1 MTDNKV
7 ILAVNNGDGK
17 TRLLTADAGRT
28 VKVKLIPG
36 NKYLL
41 KNINDDFAPENITLQ
56 RVDKALHIIQEGD
69 TQPSIIIEDYFNG
82 DPNNPVLMGMAED
95 GLLYAYVPLSGE
107 SYDTGYLI
115 ADGSMSP
122 VALGGEPLGAG
133 GPLLTA
139 PDDDNDMLFGMLGW
153 FALAAAGVG
162 AAFALS
168 EMDKDDGDNHSTPD
182 KPSIGTTMD
191 DEGSIKGPLKSGDTT
206 DDSTPTLTGKGKPGD
221 TIHIYDN
228 DKEIGS
234 VIVDDEGEWSYTPD
248 KPLGEGEHELTVVE
262 KDPDGNASPPSDP
275 IVIVVDTVAPKAP
288 TIEHIMDK
296 VGKTT
301 GEIHDDAYTDDPQPE
316 MSGTGEAGAT
326 IAIYDNGKKIG
337 ETTVNDDGRWY
348 FKPSENLTDG
358 SHSITVSQTDK
369 AGNVSE
375 PSDERDFIVLTEP
388 PGKAETPEVID
399 NTGPVTG
406 PLKPG
411 DVTDDSQPSFSG
423 EGTPGNTIIIK
434 DNDKEIGSVIVD
446 DEGKWS
452 FTPKDELAEGEH
464 NVVVVEE
471 DPLGNEGDPSDPIQ
485 IIVDTTP
492 PAKPDMA
499 DALDNTGPITGQLKG
514 GDVTDETRPVF
525 SGKGEPG
532 DTVTIYDGD
541 EVLGTTVIDDKGNW
555 TLKPEKPLGEGH
567 HSITVTQTDKAG
579 NTSDPSE
586 ALEFEVDTTAPDASA
601 NVLNITAVA
610 DDVGDRQGNVASGD
624 ITDDSKPLI
633 SGIGEAGNTVFV
645 YTTDSSGKHLIGTAV
660 VGSDGTWSLT
670 PETPLTEGLNKLTLE
685 TQDPAGNRVAGEAP
699 SYDINLLIPV
709 STAPSIN
716 SVVDNAEPHVGP
728 LQKGESTNDTTP
740 TLSGSAAPGDI
751 VSILDNG
758 KVIGTVKAD
767 SNGKWA
773 FSPDTALADGKH
785 TFTVTATDAAGNART
800 SGSFPI
806 VIDTAAPSPAENI
819 VINDNV
825 GDKQGPVGPGD
836 TTDDQSPTL
845 SGEAEPG
852 SVVDIYDNDEK
863 IGSVIVDDEGKWSY
877 TPDTPL
883 AKGDHEITTTVTD
896 PSGNTS
902 EPSPGISFTVDP
914 DPNQVTVGEIVD
926 DQGPIVGNLKPG
938 TVTDDV
944 RPELSG
950 KGKPGSTVT
959 IMDGDDV
966 LGSTVV
972 DPDGN
977 WTFTPEQDLAD
988 GDHSL
993 TVISK
998 DPAGNEVT
1006 SPSFDITVDATA
1018 PEKPVLGSATDDV
1031 GTIRGDL
1038 SNGGTTDDANPT
1050 FNGSAEPG
1058 SRVDIYDNGEHI
1070 GSTIADDN
1078 GAWQFT
1084 PTTPL
1089 PEGEHHITTTA
1100 TDEAGNT
1107 GPESD
1112 DFVLVTDY
1120 TPPVASSDVL
1130 NITSVMDDVGGRQGN
1145 VASGEITDDSKPVI
1159 NGIGEAGSTVFV
1171 YSTDANGKHLLG
1183 SAVVN
1188 SEGTWRLAL
1197 DTPLVEGLNQLTL
1210 ETQDAVGNRVVGE
1223 APSYDITVL
1232 IPVSTEPS
1240 INSVV
1245 DNAEPHVGP
1254 MQKGET
1260 TNDTTPTLSGS
1271 AAPGDVVSI
1280 LDNGKVIGTVKADSS
1295 GKWSFTPDTALAD
1308 GQHTFT
1314 VTATDA
1320 AGNARTSGTFP
1331 IVIDTAA
1338 PSPAENIVIND
1349 NVGDKQGPV
1358 GPGDTTD
1365 DQSPTLSGE
1374 AEPGSV
1380 VDIYDNDEKI
1390 GSVIVDDEG
1399 KWSYTPDKPLAKG
1412 DHEITTTVTDPSGNT
1427 SEPSP
1432 GISFTVDPDP
1442 NQVTVGEV
1450 VDDQGPIVG
1459 NLKPGTVT
1467 DDARPELSGKG
1478 KPGSTVTIMDGDD
1491 VLGST
1496 VVDPDGNWTFTP
1508 EQDLADGDHSLTVIS
1523 KDPAGNDVTSPSFD
1537 ISVDTVAPEKP
1548 VIGVATD
1555 DVGSSRGDL
1564 SSGSTTDDANPT
1576 FKGSA
1581 EPGSRVDIYDN
1592 GELIGSTMVDENGGW
1607 QFTPTTALPEGEH
1620 HITTT
1625 ATDEAGN
1632 TGPESD
1638 DFVLITDYTAPDA
1651 SKVAITEVYDDVNTA
1666 GVIASGEETDDNR
1679 PLIKGTGAEP
1689 GNTITVYNGDKV
1701 IGTAKVQADGT
1712 WSLEPTTPLPDGKY
1726 TLTAKETDG
1735 VGNVS
1740 GPSGEYIINVATV
1753 PPQAPTLDTVYDDVA
1768 PHADYLQKG
1777 DVTNDTTPT
1786 LSGSSGV
1793 AGGTISIYDNGRL
1806 IGTTSVGSNGSWS
1819 FTPDTALAD
1828 GSHNFTATVTDGV
1841 GRTSEPTGGFGIVID
1856 TKAPEAASDL
1866 LVTDNVGAYQ
1876 GPVVSGDTTDD
1887 NTPTLSGKAEPG
1899 STVNIIDNGQVIG
1912 TAKVNPDGTW
1922 SYTPDQPLAN
1932 GAHDLT
1938 TTVTDPS
1945 GNTGPEGSHVVIT
1958 VDVVPGKVEITAV
1971 TDDTGSVTGSLSQG
1985 ALTDDTRPQI
1995 SGTAKAGSTVTI
2007 MDGSNVLGTT
2017 TAGADGTWSFTPSV
2031 DLGRGDHTFTATA
2044 KDPMG
2049 NESSSSSWTVTI
2061 DTDAPVKPT
2070 IDAALDDV
2078 GSVQGNLA
2086 NGGTTDDPTP
2096 TLSGKAEAGSTVK
2109 IYDQNGLLGEVTAK
2123 ADGTWSFSPVAKLP
2137 EGEHRFHVTAT
2148 DKAGNTSVASD
2159 DFVLTLDYTAPDASK
2174 LAITEVYDDVNT
2186 AGVIAS
2192 GEETDDNRPLIKGT
2206 GAEPGNTITVYNGD
2220 KVIGT
2225 AKVQADGTWSLEP
2238 TTPLPDGKYT
2248 LTAKETDGVGN
2259 VSGPSGEYII
2269 NVATIPP
2276 QAPTLDTVYD
2286 DVAPHA
2292 DYLQKGDVTNDTTP
2306 TLSGSSGVAGGTIS
2320 IYDNGRLIGTTSV
2333 GSNGSW
2339 SFTPDTALADGSH
2352 NFTATVTDGVGRTSE
2367 PTGGFGIVIDT
2378 KAPEAASDLLVTD
2391 NVGAYQGPVVSGDTT
2406 DDNTPTLSGK
2416 AEPGST
2422 VNIIDNGQVIG
2433 TAKVNPDGT
2442 WSYTPDQ
2449 PLANGAHDLTTT
2461 VTDPSGNTGPEGSHV
2476 VITVDVVPGKVEITA
2491 VTDDTG
2497 SVTGSL
2503 SQGALTDDTRPQI
2516 SGTAKAGSTVTIM
2529 DGSNVL
2535 GTTTAGADGTWSF
2548 TPSVDLGRGD
2558 HTFTATAKDP
2568 MGNESSSSSW
2578 TVTIDTDAPVK
2589 PTIDAALDDV
2599 GSVQGNLANGG
2610 TTDDPTPT
2618 LSGKAEAGS
2627 TVKIY
2632 DQNGLLG
2639 EVTAKADGTWS
2650 FSPVAKLPEG
2660 EHRFHVTAT
2669 DKAGN
2674 TSVASDDFVLTLDYT
2689 APDASKLA
2697 ITEVYDDV
2705 NTAGVIAS
2713 GEETDDNRPLI
2724 KGTGAEPGNTI
2735 TVYNGDKVIGTAKV
2749 QADGTWSLEPTTPLP
2764 DGKYTLTAKETDG
2777 VGNVSGPSGE
2787 YIINVATVPPQA
2799 PTLDTVYDDVAPHAD
2814 YLQKGDVTNDTTPTL
2829 SGSSGVAGGTI
2840 SIYDNGRLIG
2850 TTSVGSNGSWSFTP
2864 DTALADGSHNFTATV
2879 TDGVG
2884 RTSEPTGGFGIVID
2898 TKAPDAASDLLVT
2911 DNVGAYQG
2919 PVVSGDTTDDNTPT
2933 LSGKAEPG
2941 STVNIID
2948 NGQVIGTAKVNPDG
2962 TWSYTPDQPLANG
2975 AHDLTTTVT
2984 DPSGNTGPEGSH
2996 VVITVDVVPGKVEIT
3011 AVTDDTGSVTG
3022 SLSQGALTDDTRPQI
3037 SGTAKAGSTVTIM
3050 DGSNVLGTTT
3060 VGADG
3065 TWSFTPSVD
3074 LGRGDHTFTATAKD
3088 PMGNESSSSSWT
3100 VTIDTDAP
3108 VKPTIDAALD
3118 DVGSVQGNLANGG
3131 TTDDPTPTLSGK
3143 AEAGS
3148 TVKIYDQ
3155 NGLLGEVTAK
3165 ADGTWSFSPVAKL
3178 PEGEHRFHVTATDR
3192 AGNTSVAS
3200 DDFVLTLDY
3209 TAPDASKLAITEVY
3223 DDVNTA
3229 GVIASGE
3236 ETDDNRPLI
3245 KGTGA
3250 EAGNTITV
3258 YNGDKVIGTAKVQAD
3273 GTWSLEPTTPLPD
3286 GKYTLTAKETDGV
3299 GNVSGPSG
3307 EYIINVA
3314 TVPPQAPTLDT
3325 VYDDVAPHADYLQ
3338 KGDVTNDTTPT
3349 LSGSSGVAGGTISI
3363 YDNGRLIGTTSVAGN
3378 GSWSFTPDT
3387 ALADGSHNFTAT
3399 VTDGVG
3405 RTSEPTGGFGIVID
3419 TKAPDAASDLL
3430 VTDNVGAYQ
3439 GPVVSGDTT
3448 DDNTPTL
3455 SGKAEP
3461 GSTVNIIDNGQV
3473 IGTAKVNPDGTWSYT
3488 PDQPLANGAH
3498 DLTTT
3503 VTDPSGN
3510 TGPEGSHVVITVDVV
3525 PGKVE
3530 ITAVT
3535 DDTGSVTGSLSQG
3548 ALTDDTRPQISG
3560 TAKAGSTVTIM
3571 DGSNVLGTTTAG
3583 ADGTWSF
3590 TPSVDLGRGDHT
3602 FTATAKDP
3610 MGNESASSSWTVT
3623 IDTDAP
3629 VKPTIDAALDDVGSV
3644 QGNLANGGTTDDP
3657 TPTLSGK
3664 AEAGSTVKIY
3674 DQNGLLGEVT
3684 AKADGTW
3691 SFSPVAKLP
3700 EGEHRFHVTATDR
3713 AGNTSVA
3720 SDDFVLTLDYTAP
3733 DVSKVSITDVVDD
3746 FGSVTGSIASGGKTD
3761 DNTPLIKGTG
3771 AEPGNTI
3778 TVYNGDKVIGTAK
3791 VQADGTWELQVTKAL
3806 PDGTYTLTV
3815 KETDSVGNT
3824 TAASPEYII
3833 QIDAGG
3839 QPLPP
3844 TLSSVEDDVAPHTG
3858 PLQKDATTNDN
3869 TLLLT
3874 GTAEAGVTV
3883 RIYGGPNG
3891 TTLLGETKADAQ
3903 GKWSFNTPKLA
3914 DGVHT
3919 FVAEAINDI
3928 GQVSPQTGGFPITVD
3943 TSAPGEVTG
3952 FIVSDNEGPQT
3963 GTLSNGDT
3971 TDDATPTISGKAE
3984 PGSVVHIYVNGQ
3996 ENGTAVADANGN
4008 WTYTTGSLADG
4019 EYTFTA
4025 RAEDSAGNLGAENAG
4040 VTVTLDTSSVPVT
4053 IVRVMD
4059 DKGSVTGELKANDV
4073 TDDAR
4078 PEIIGK
4084 AKAGSTVTIMDG
4096 NVVLGSV
4103 KADASGN
4110 WVFTPTSDLGDGVHN
4125 ITATA
4130 KDLTG
4135 KEDTSSTFSFEIDSK
4150 APNRPSI
4157 DYAEDQVGTIKD
4169 DLNSNDVTDDPQPI
4183 LHGTA
4188 EAGSTVNIYTVDG
4201 TLLGSVTANSNGA
4214 WNFKPGS
4221 KLPEGKNT
4229 FYVTATDEAGN
4240 VSDKSADFILTTDYT
4255 APDASKV
4262 AITEVIDNYG
4272 SVTGKVE
4279 SGGVLDDS
4287 RPVIKGTGA
4296 EIGNVIT
4303 VYTTDASGATKVLG
4317 TTKVDANGTWTL
4329 TVSDALY
4336 ADLNK
4341 LTVTE
4346 TDTTGNTAK
4355 PSTSYDVT
4363 LSSAPGVPVIDGIT
4377 DDAGSANVELSN
4389 GGLTKDTTPTLHG
4402 TASGVAGNTVTIY
4415 NGSQVVGTT
4424 TLDANGHW
4432 SFTPGTA
4439 LADGSYHF
4447 TVTVTN
4453 TAGQESEKSQVYS
4466 IDVDATA
4473 PNPAT
4478 DILIADD
4485 VSPITGNLQDGDV
4498 TDDNKPTFS
4507 GKAEAGSTVNILD
4520 GGKVIGSTTVDST
4533 GNWDWTPGTALAD
4546 GDHAFTTTVT
4556 DKAGN
4561 TSAPTGVVNIT
4572 VDTQGSTVALSID
4585 GYHDDVGT
4593 NTGLILGSGTSTDD
4607 TSPILQGSWSG
4618 DLETT
4623 ESIRVYQDGILLGLA
4638 VLDRAN
4644 HTWTMAVNGLV
4655 NANTYKFTVVAVDAA
4670 GNESAPSAEFAL
4682 TIDQDAPTQTVSITS
4697 YTDDVGLVT
4706 GNMPGNTSTDDRQP
4720 VLNGKVTGTPLE
4732 AGDEVRIYDVSS
4744 NTMLGTATVNSDGT
4758 WSFELPPLDD
4768 NMTHTFRAVVAD
4780 NVGNEG
4786 TPSSDFAITVDLNL
4800 LVNKQDTLDTT
4811 PIVSGSTGFEIQQG
4825 EYVEVTVNGKT
4836 YSSQNGQVVVD
4847 MRNNTWYVQIPDAD
4861 ALNVGTYDVKAVLFD
4876 AAGVQIAADESSN
4889 ELVVS
4894 PTPKVSVG
4902 AGGGDPDQKATSVTL
4917 SEDGVWRIHS
4927 NQTMLDSTAT
4937 SSSSLGDFSTT
4948 RLQSNSGTGYSS
4960 NNYVQNATFI
4970 DYNRDGMM
4978 DLFTVDSNY
4987 DDGQQMFYYNGSTYT
5002 AYQVGA
5008 FERAPQTGEFAGDAN
5023 TDGSANTW
5031 SWYGGIVAID
5041 KNGDGYVDMINGDQ
5055 TPNDSAIRG
5064 GYGSQIVLNNDGT
5077 VVGMSKDGTFATD
5090 YAADSGYDPIGLD
5103 QSQPDMELSGVD
5115 INNDGIVDFVMH
5127 SQNIVAD
5134 GSRIDANGATDSS
5147 AARSTNQARLVVVNG
5162 TNNGNW
5168 KVTQI
5173 VDNVFQRG
5181 SDSDP
5186 GIGNGVAMTWGDY
5199 NGDGYLDLFLGRGS
5213 ESTTSDSSAGNNA
5226 GEYASRIHFN
5236 DGNGKLLSDDGDNNG
5251 IGNPTGM
5258 YTFNDTLAGG
5268 ASLALDWNHDGKMDV
5283 IELPGMESS
5292 SGGINDAAATGP
5304 INLYTNT
5311 SVNGNTSFTTSNLLT
5326 QVGKSTIGGSSTAQQ
5341 VTGAIAIDV
5350 DWDGDRDLLAFTS
5363 GGTTTYIENKNEV
5376 AHGTSIHLRIL
5387 DEGGIN
5393 TLFGNTVQLIDE
5405 ATGQVVSTQIIN
5417 AQSGNQTN
5425 DSTAIVD
5432 FYNLDATK
5440 SYSAVILRSTGGA
5453 VSNVGGVAT
5462 VDGKAVQNVNKAWG
5476 GLTAA
5481 EGNHAYVLTTESE
5494 NNVANASA
5502 SGGTNTTGI
5511 VGTGYNDTFFATLGN
5526 DLYNGAGGTETV
5538 SGVKSWNNTG
5548 GLDIVDYKLA
5558 GSTPLNIDL
5567 NKTGMQNTGFGS
5579 AQFVNVEGLAGG
5591 SGNDTFTGNAAN
5603 NYFEGRAGADTFYL
5617 DNDGKGGGQDTLKY
5631 QVQENGRTN
5640 GTGGNGS
5647 DVVHGFVVGTV
5658 EATRKADI
5666 IDISSLLVGYAGDAD
5681 GAAHYIN
5688 GVATID
5694 AGDAIAQYLS
5704 VTYNGKDTILSID
5717 RDGSG
5722 SGFGASQVL
5731 TIADTKVDLETLLAN
5746 HQLVIKGPDVSTM
5759 NYSALNE
5766 GVTVNMWT
5774 GFTSAGGKLED
5785 IVKIVGTQT
5794 DDTITDNSFSNVIAG
5809 EGGNDTFYL
5818 MNGGNDV
5825 LMYNVLE
5832 GMENDATGGNGHDTV
5847 HGFKVGNVEKDGDAD
5862 TLNLSDLVD
5871 YSGPVTFFENNGK
5884 MELDAESKGLEDYLK
5899 VDVVGNDTVI
5909 SVDID
5914 GQGGQHGFTQVVT
5927 LADVQTDLVTLLQNN
5942 QIMM

>member
-1 MTDNKV
+1 MTENKV

-41 KNINDDFAPENITLQ
+41 KNVNDDFAPENITLQ
-56 RVDKALHIIQEGD
+56 RVGKALHIIQEGD
-69 TQPSIIIEDYFNG
+69 TQPSIIIENYFDG
-82 DPNNPVLMGMAED
+82 DSKNPTLMGMAED
-95 GLLYAYVPLSGE
+95 GLLYAYIPLSGE
-107 SYDTGYLI
+107 SYDNGYLM
-115 ADGSMSP
+115 AEGGLAP

-133 GPLLTA
+133 GPLLSA
-139 PDDDNDMLFGMLGW
+139 PDDENDMLFGMLGW

-168 EMDKDDGDNHSTPD
+168 ELDKDESDSQPAPE
-182 KPSIGTTMD
+182 KPSIGKAVD
-191 DEGSIKGPLKSGDTT
+191 DEGSIKGPLKSGDVT
-206 DDSTPTLTGKGKPGD
+206 DDSTPSLIGKGKPGD
-221 TIHIYDN
+221 TIHIIDN

-248 KPLGEGEHELTVVE
+248 KPLGDGEHDLSVVVE
-262 KDPDGNASPPSDP
+262 DPDGNMSPPSDP
-275 IVIVVDTVAPKAP
+275 ITIVVDTVAPDAP

-296 VGKTT
+296 VGKVT
-301 GEIHDDAYTDDPQPE
+301 GEILEDAYTDDPKPE

-326 IAIYDNGKKIG
+326 ITIYDNGKKIG
-337 ETTVNDDGRWY
+337 ETSVNDDGRWY

-358 SHSITVSQTDK
+358 NHSITVSQTDK

-388 PGKAETPEVID
+388 PGKAETPSVID
-399 NTGPVTG
+399 DNGPVTG

-411 DVTDDSQPSFSG
+411 DVTDDTKPSFSG
-423 EGTPGNTIIIK
+423 EGTPGNTIVIK

-446 DEGKWS
+446 DEGKWTY
-452 FTPKDELAEGEH
+452 TPEKDLSEGEH
-464 NVVVVEE
+464 NVEVIEE
-471 DPLGNEGDPSDPIQ
+471 DPLANVGQPSDPIQ

-492 PAKPDMA
+492 PARPDRV
-499 DALDNTGPITGQLKG
+499 DAEDNTGPITGQLKG

-541 EVLGTTVIDDKGNW
+541 EVLGSTVIDDEGNW
-555 TLKPEKPLGEGH
+555 SLKPEKPLGEGD

-601 NVLNITAVA
+601 DVLKITAVA
-610 DDVGDRQGNVASGD
+610 DDVGDRQGNVASGE

-633 SGIGEAGNTVFV
+633 SGIGEAGNTVYV
-645 YTTDSSGKHLIGTAV
+645 YTTDASGKHLIGSAV

-670 PETPLTEGLNKLTLE
+670 PETPLTEGLNQLTLE
-685 TQDPAGNRVAGEAP
+685 TQDPAGNRVAGDAP
-699 SYDINLLIPV
+699 SYDINLLIPI
-709 STAPSIN
+709 STQPSIN
-716 SVVDNAEPHVGP
+716 SVVDNSEPHVGP
-728 LQKGESTNDTTP
+728 LQKGDATNDTTP

-758 KVIGTVKAD
+758 KVIGSVTAD
-767 SNGKWA
+767 SNGKWT
-773 FSPDTALADGKH
+773 FTPDAALADGKH
-785 TFTVTATDAAGNART
+785 TFTVTATDAAGNSRT

-825 GDKQGPVGPGD
+825 GDKQGPVGSGD

-877 TPDTPL
+877 TPDKPL
-883 AKGDHEITTTVTD
+883 DKGDHEITTTVTD

-914 DPNQVTVGEIVD
+914 DPNQVTVGEVVD

-959 IMDGDDV
+959 IKDGDDV

-988 GDHSL
+988 GNHSL
-993 TVISK
+993 TVVSK

-1038 SNGGTTDDANPT
+1038 SNGSTTDDANPT

-1070 GSTIADDN
+1070 GSTIADDK

-1120 TPPVASSDVL
+1120 TPPVATGDVL

-1188 SEGTWRLAL
+1188 SEGTWTLAL

-1210 ETQDAVGNRVVGE
+1210 ETQDAVGNRVAGE

-1358 GPGDTTD
+1358 GDGDTTD

-1459 NLKPGTVT
+1459 NLRPGNVT
-1467 DDARPELSGKG
+1467 DDARPELGGKG

-1548 VIGVATD
+1548 VVGLATD

-1592 GELIGSTMVDENGGW
+1592 GELIGSTVVDENGGW

-1625 ATDEAGN
+1625 ATDKAGN

-1712 WSLEPTTPLPDGKY
+1712 WSLEPTTPLPDGRY

-1793 AGGTISIYDNGRL
+1793 IGGTISIYDNGRL
-1806 IGTTSVGSNGSWS
+1806 IGTATVGSNGSWS

-1828 GSHNFTATVTDGV
+1828 GSH
-1841 GRTSEPTGGFGIVID
+1841 S
-1856 TKAPEAASDL
+1856 
-1866 LVTDNVGAYQ
+1866 
-1876 GPVVSGDTTDD
+1876 
-1887 NTPTLSGKAEPG
+1887 
-1899 STVNIIDNGQVIG
+1899 
-1912 TAKVNPDGTW
+1912 
-1922 SYTPDQPLAN
+1922 
-1932 GAHDLT
+1932 
-1938 TTVTDPS
+1938 
-1945 GNTGPEGSHVVIT
+1945 
-1958 VDVVPGKVEITAV
+1958 
-1971 TDDTGSVTGSLSQG
+1971 
-1985 ALTDDTRPQI
+1985 
-1995 SGTAKAGSTVTI
+1995 
-2007 MDGSNVLGTT
+2007 
-2017 TAGADGTWSFTPSV
+2017 
-2031 DLGRGDHTFTATA
+2031 
-2044 KDPMG
+2044 
-2049 NESSSSSWTVTI
+2049 
-2061 DTDAPVKPT
+2061 
-2070 IDAALDDV
+2070 
-2078 GSVQGNLA
+2078 
-2086 NGGTTDDPTP
+2086 
-2096 TLSGKAEAGSTVK
+2096 
-2109 IYDQNGLLGEVTAK
+2109 
-2123 ADGTWSFSPVAKLP
+2123 
-2137 EGEHRFHVTAT
+2137 
-2148 DKAGNTSVASD
+2148 
-2159 DFVLTLDYTAPDASK
+2159 
-2174 LAITEVYDDVNT
+2174 
-2186 AGVIAS
+2186 
-2192 GEETDDNRPLIKGT
+2192 
-2206 GAEPGNTITVYNGD
+2206 
-2220 KVIGT
+2220 
-2225 AKVQADGTWSLEP
+2225 
-2238 TTPLPDGKYT
+2238 
-2248 LTAKETDGVGN
+2248 
-2259 VSGPSGEYII
+2259 
-2269 NVATIPP
+2269 
-2276 QAPTLDTVYD
+2276 
-2286 DVAPHA
+2286 
-2292 DYLQKGDVTNDTTP
+2292 
-2306 TLSGSSGVAGGTIS
+2306 
-2320 IYDNGRLIGTTSV
+2320 
-2333 GSNGSW
+2333 
-2339 SFTPDTALADGSH
+2339 
-2352 NFTATVTDGVGRTSE
+2352 
-2367 PTGGFGIVIDT
+2367 
-2378 KAPEAASDLLVTD
+2378 
-2391 NVGAYQGPVVSGDTT
+2391 
-2406 DDNTPTLSGK
+2406 
-2416 AEPGST
+2416 
-2422 VNIIDNGQVIG
+2422 
-2433 TAKVNPDGT
+2433 
-2442 WSYTPDQ
+2442 
-2449 PLANGAHDLTTT
+2449 
-2461 VTDPSGNTGPEGSHV
+2461 
-2476 VITVDVVPGKVEITA
+2476 
-2491 VTDDTG
+2491 
-2497 SVTGSL
+2497 
-2503 SQGALTDDTRPQI
+2503 
-2516 SGTAKAGSTVTIM
+2516 
-2529 DGSNVL
+2529 
-2535 GTTTAGADGTWSF
+2535 
-2548 TPSVDLGRGD
+2548 
-2558 HTFTATAKDP
+2558 
-2568 MGNESSSSSW
+2568 
-2578 TVTIDTDAPVK
+2578 
-2589 PTIDAALDDV
+2589 
-2599 GSVQGNLANGG
+2599 
-2610 TTDDPTPT
+2610 
-2618 LSGKAEAGS
+2618 
-2627 TVKIY
+2627 
-2632 DQNGLLG
+2632 
-2639 EVTAKADGTWS
+2639 
-2650 FSPVAKLPEG
+2650 
-2660 EHRFHVTAT
+2660 
-2669 DKAGN
+2669 
-2674 TSVASDDFVLTLDYT
+2674 
-2689 APDASKLA
+2689 
-2697 ITEVYDDV
+2697 
-2705 NTAGVIAS
+2705 
-2713 GEETDDNRPLI
+2713 
-2724 KGTGAEPGNTI
+2724 
-2735 TVYNGDKVIGTAKV
+2735 
-2749 QADGTWSLEPTTPLP
+2749 
-2764 DGKYTLTAKETDG
+2764 
-2777 VGNVSGPSGE
+2777 
-2787 YIINVATVPPQA
+2787 
-2799 PTLDTVYDDVAPHAD
+2799 
-2814 YLQKGDVTNDTTPTL
+2814 
-2829 SGSSGVAGGTI
+2829 
-2840 SIYDNGRLIG
+2840 
-2850 TTSVGSNGSWSFTP
+2850 
-2864 DTALADGSHNFTATV
+2864 FTATV

-2933 LSGKAEPG
+2933 LSGRAEPG

-2948 NGQVIGTAKVNPDG
+2948 NGQVIGSTKVNPDG
-2962 TWSYTPDQPLANG
+2962 TWSFTPDQALSNG
-2975 AHDLTTTVT
+2975 EHDLTTTVT

-3011 AVTDDTGSVTG
+3011 GVTDDAGSVTG
-3022 SLSQGALTDDTRPQI
+3022 SLSQNAVTDDTRPQI

-3050 DGSNVLGTTT
+3050 DDSNVLGTTT
-3060 VGADG
+3060 AGADG
-3065 TWSFTPSVD
+3065 AWSFTPSVD
-3074 LGRGDHTFTATAKD
+3074 LGRGEHTFTATAKD
-3088 PMGNESSSSSWT
+3088 PMGNESASSSWT

-3118 DVGSVQGNLANGG
+3118 DVGSVQANLANGG

-3165 ADGTWSFSPVAKL
+3165 ADGTWSFSPTAKL

-3192 AGNTSVAS
+3192 AGNTSAAS
-3200 DDFVLTLDY
+3200 DDFVLNLDY
-3209 TAPDASKLAITEVY
+3209 TAPEASKVSITDVV
-3223 DDVNTA
+3223 DDFGSVT
-3229 GVIASGE
+3229 GSVTSGGK
-3236 ETDDNRPLI
+3236 TDDNTPLI

-3258 YNGDKVIGTAKVQAD
+3258 YNGDK
-3273 GTWSLEPTTPLPD
+3273 E
-3286 GKYTLTAKETDGV
+3286 
-3299 GNVSGPSG
+3299 
-3307 EYIINVA
+3307 
-3314 TVPPQAPTLDT
+3314 
-3325 VYDDVAPHADYLQ
+3325 
-3338 KGDVTNDTTPT
+3338 
-3349 LSGSSGVAGGTISI
+3349 
-3363 YDNGRLIGTTSVAGN
+3363 
-3378 GSWSFTPDT
+3378 
-3387 ALADGSHNFTAT
+3387 
-3399 VTDGVG
+3399 
-3405 RTSEPTGGFGIVID
+3405 
-3419 TKAPDAASDLL
+3419 
-3430 VTDNVGAYQ
+3430 
-3439 GPVVSGDTT
+3439 
-3448 DDNTPTL
+3448 
-3455 SGKAEP
+3455 
-3461 GSTVNIIDNGQV
+3461 
-3473 IGTAKVNPDGTWSYT
+3473 
-3488 PDQPLANGAH
+3488 
-3498 DLTTT
+3498 
-3503 VTDPSGN
+3503 
-3510 TGPEGSHVVITVDVV
+3510 
-3525 PGKVE
+3525 
-3530 ITAVT
+3530 
-3535 DDTGSVTGSLSQG
+3535 
-3548 ALTDDTRPQISG
+3548 
-3560 TAKAGSTVTIM
+3560 
-3571 DGSNVLGTTTAG
+3571 
-3583 ADGTWSF
+3583 
-3590 TPSVDLGRGDHT
+3590 
-3602 FTATAKDP
+3602 
-3610 MGNESASSSWTVT
+3610 
-3623 IDTDAP
+3623 
-3629 VKPTIDAALDDVGSV
+3629 
-3644 QGNLANGGTTDDP
+3644 
-3657 TPTLSGK
+3657 
-3664 AEAGSTVKIY
+3664 
-3674 DQNGLLGEVT
+3674 
-3684 AKADGTW
+3684 
-3691 SFSPVAKLP
+3691 
-3700 EGEHRFHVTATDR
+3700 
-3713 AGNTSVA
+3713 
-3720 SDDFVLTLDYTAP
+3720 
-3733 DVSKVSITDVVDD
+3733 
-3746 FGSVTGSIASGGKTD
+3746 
-3761 DNTPLIKGTG
+3761 
-3771 AEPGNTI
+3771 
-3778 TVYNGDKVIGTAK
+3778 IGTAK

-3806 PDGTYTLTV
+3806 PDGTYNLTV

-3874 GTAEAGVTV
+3874 GTAEANVTV

-3952 FIVSDNEGPQT
+3952 FIVSDNEGPKT
-3963 GTLSNGDT
+3963 GVLANGDT

-3984 PGSVVHIYVNGQ
+3984 PGSVVHVYVNGQ

-4059 DKGSVTGELKANDV
+4059 DKGSVTGEMKANDV

-4157 DYAEDQVGTIKD
+4157 DYAEDQVGTVKD

-4262 AITEVIDNYG
+4262 TID
-4272 SVTGKVE
+4272 SVTDNVGNVQGIVAD
-4279 SGGVLDDS
+4279 GGVLDDS
-4287 RPVIKGTGA
+4287 RPVIRGSGA
-4296 EIGNVIT
+4296 EVGNVIT
-4303 VYTTDASGATKVLG
+4303 VYTTDKDGNTKVLG
-4317 TTKVDANGTWTL
+4317 TTTVDQNGKWEL
-4329 TVSDALY
+4329 TPSESLY
-4336 ADLNK
+4336 GDSINQ

-4346 TDTTGNTAK
+4346 TDRVGNVAK
-4355 PSTSYDVT
+4355 PADSYDVIMSDT
-4363 LSSAPGVPVIDGIT
+4363 PDAPAILNVLDDTGTTVINL
-4377 DDAGSANVELSN
+4377 ANN
-4389 GGLTKDTTPTLHG
+4389 ALTKDDTPTLKG
-4402 TASGVAGNTVTIY
+4402 TADGAAGDTITIY
-4415 NGSQVVGTT
+4415 NGSQVVGKT
-4424 TLDANGHW
+4424 TLNSDGTW
-4432 SFTPGTA
+4432 SFTPSPA
-4439 LADGSYHF
+4439 LADGSYTF
-4447 TVTVTN
+4447 TVTN
-4453 TAGQESEKSQVYS
+4453 TNSAGQESDRSGSFTVT
-4466 IDVDATA
+4466 IDSTA
-4473 PNPAT
+4473 PNPVSGLQVSDDQGAWKGQLT
-4478 DILIADD
+4478 DGM
-4485 VSPITGNLQDGDV
+4485 T
-4498 TDDNKPTFS
+4498 TDDNKPTFT
-4507 GKAEAGSTVNILD
+4507 GKAEQGSTVTIYDNGQAMGTVTVTNPDGSWQFTPSTPLVDGEHQFATQVTDPAGNASAIVDDITVNVSTGASYLQLLQVVDDVQEAGGSRVLRDGEVTNDSQVQLVGKATAGSTIIITDVGGVQLGTVKADANGNWEFTPTSSLSDGAHTLRITGTDPSNNPLTPIDFDLVVDTVAPVAPAITDVLDDVNPVQGSVAHGKPTNDTTPEITGTAEKGSTVNVYHQVD
-4520 GGKVIGSTTVDST
+4520 ATT
-4533 GNWDWTPGTALAD
+4533 
-4546 GDHAFTTTVT
+4546 
-4556 DKAGN
+4556 
-4561 TSAPTGVVNIT
+4561 
-4572 VDTQGSTVALSID
+4572 
-4585 GYHDDVGT
+4585 
-4593 NTGLILGSGTSTDD
+4593 
-4607 TSPILQGSWSG
+4607 
-4618 DLETT
+4618 
-4623 ESIRVYQDGILLGLA
+4623 RILLGTAVADSTTGQWTLQITDANKLA
-4638 VLDRAN
+4638 EG
-4644 HTWTMAVNGLV
+4644 TWNLV
-4655 NANTYKFTVVAVDAA
+4655 ATSTDAA
-4670 GNESAPSAEFAL
+4670 GNVSTPSNTW
-4682 TIDQDAPTQTVSITS
+4682 TIVVDTTVSDAVINISSVSEDRGASDTDFITS
-4697 YTDDVGLVT
+4697 DNTLLINGELNKALQADEWVEISLDNGVT
-4706 GNMPGNTSTDDRQP
+4706 WTRAST
-4720 VLNGKVTGTPLE
+4720 VTGTSWTVDMQSTPLNDGAYTIQARVVDNAGNVGSTDSQALQVASGGSDMNGLSTTTKVTTDTSHGLTTGDHFSHAATATNGDMVTRDRTVTISGNLSAALQAGEHLQISLDNGKTWKTLALNGQSWSYELPEATASTTHSFKLQVIDVAGNPGTNTNFADSYNVVIDLDSPNGITGAPDVPQHTTTGDSFTFSSGQYGRVE
-4732 AGDEVRIYDVSS
+4732 AGAIISLVSDVNNNGTYQEGLDQVIGFVKANADGSWSLNTSLPSGAHNLAFVVWDEAGNRSS
-4744 NTMLGTATVNSDGT
+4744 MSASTSTGVTEGGGSTLIEQTWGGTTDADSRGLNAAAVTISQDGLWSFFQSARGTSGTATANAGRVYDSVTREDYDSTYLAQPSTENGAGYDVDSTSYSRYVNSAA
-4758 WSFELPPLDD
+4758 F
-4768 NMTHTFRAVVAD
+4768 AD
-4780 NVGNEG
+4780 
-4786 TPSSDFAITVDLNL
+4786 I
-4800 LVNKQDTLDTT
+4800 
-4811 PIVSGSTGFEIQQG
+4811 
-4825 EYVEVTVNGKT
+4825 
-4836 YSSQNGQVVVD
+4836 
-4847 MRNNTWYVQIPDAD
+4847 
-4861 ALNVGTYDVKAVLFD
+4861 
-4876 AAGVQIAADESSN
+4876 
-4889 ELVVS
+4889 
-4894 PTPKVSVG
+4894 
-4902 AGGGDPDQKATSVTL
+4902 
-4917 SEDGVWRIHS
+4917 
-4927 NQTMLDSTAT
+4927 
-4937 SSSSLGDFSTT
+4937 
-4948 RLQSNSGTGYSS
+4948 
-4960 NNYVQNATFI
+4960 
-4970 DYNRDGMM
+4970 NRDGYADVMSQISSY
-4978 DLFTVDSNY
+4978 SNA
-4987 DDGQQMFYYNGSTYT
+4987 GRT
-5002 AYQVGA
+5002 AY
-5008 FERAPQTGEFAGDAN
+5008 
-5023 TDGSANTW
+5023 W
-5031 SWYGGIVAID
+5031 
-5041 KNGDGYVDMINGDQ
+5041 
-5055 TPNDSAIRG
+5055 
-5064 GYGSQIVLNNDGT
+5064 L
-5077 VVGMSKDGTFATD
+5077 
-5090 YAADSGYDPIGLD
+5090 
-5103 QSQPDMELSGVD
+5103 
-5115 INNDGIVDFVMH
+5115 
-5127 SQNIVAD
+5127 QNAD
-5134 GSRIDANGATDSS
+5134 GSYS
-5147 AARSTNQARLVVVNG
+5147 AKALDQG
-5162 TNNGNW
+5162 TLNHLG
-5168 KVTQI
+5168 
-5173 VDNVFQRG
+5173 
-5181 SDSDP
+5181 
-5186 GIGNGVAMTWGDY
+5186 GVISYDRE
-5199 NGDGYLDLFLGRGS
+5199 GDGYLDFVLGDS
-5213 ESTTSDSSAGNNA
+5213 EADSISFIKNTQGTLSYEDNSGFSDGHPGGALPTS
-5226 GEYASRIHFN
+5226 
-5236 DGNGKLLSDDGDNNG
+5236 LSVLHEVGAVDIDNNG
-5251 IGNPTGM
+5251 TVDITAHIDYNGAGNLVGNNSRGLGILYNQTTGTSKTNFGEVGYYANVFRDDGHEDYGNLSISM
-5258 YTFNDTLAGG
+5258 TYADYNNDGWLDLFLSRGSKGG
-5268 ASLALDWNHDGKMDV
+5268 SNSDESRIYLNDGTGKLNATDSQAQWFGDNVDGGTSLAVDWNHDGKMDI
-5283 IELPGMESS
+5283 IEVPR
-5292 SGGINDAAATGP
+5292 SGVTGSP
-5304 INLYTNT
+5304 MLYTNT
-5311 SVNGNTSFTTSNLLT
+5311 GSNNWGANKVSLTGSTTFNNM
-5326 QVGKSTIGGSSTAQQ
+5326 
-5341 VTGAIAIDV
+5341 TGAVALDY
-5350 DWDGDRDLLAFTS
+5350 DWDGSMDLVLYRSGADADVVARDDAGRTMLV
-5363 GGTTTYIENKNEV
+5363 KNTNI
-5376 AHGTSIHLRIL
+5376 AADGTSLQIRIV
-5387 DEGGIN
+5387 DGNGIN
-5393 TLFGNTVQLIDE
+5393 TFYSNTVKLYNSAGELVATQLINPQSSGSSNSMGLVSFFGLDPNEVYSVQMLRITDGE
-5405 ATGQVVSTQIIN
+5405 ADHVGATSSIG
-5417 AQSGNQTN
+5417 GYTN
-5425 DSTAIVD
+5425 
-5432 FYNLDATK
+5432 
-5440 SYSAVILRSTGGA
+5440 G
-5453 VSNVGGVAT
+5453 T
-5462 VDGKAVQNVNKAWG
+5462 VNESWG
-5476 GLTAA
+5476 GLTTGKA
-5481 EGNHAYVLTTESE
+5481 HDSYVLTAESGNAA
-5494 NNVANASA
+5494 NNT
-5502 SGGTNTTGI
+5502 SGNSGI
-5511 VGTGYNDTFFATLGN
+5511 VGTGYNDTFF
-5526 DLYNGAGGTETV
+5526 
-5538 SGVKSWNNTG
+5538 
-5548 GLDIVDYKLA
+5548 
-5558 GSTPLNIDL
+5558 
-5567 NKTGMQNTGFGS
+5567 GS
-5579 AQFVNVEGLAGG
+5579 A
-5591 SGNDTFTGNAAN
+5591 GNDTYNGGGGWNQIVSGKPVWSETAGMDVVDYSRSTTAINANLWTGTATGNGTDKLLN
-5603 NYFEGRAGADTFYL
+5603 IEGLLGSSQQDTF
-5617 DNDGKGGGQDTLKY
+5617 
-5631 QVQENGRTN
+5631 
-5640 GTGGNGS
+5640 
-5647 DVVHGFVVGTV
+5647 
-5658 EATRKADI
+5658 
-5666 IDISSLLVGYAGDAD
+5666 
-5681 GAAHYIN
+5681 
-5688 GVATID
+5688 
-5694 AGDAIAQYLS
+5694 
-5704 VTYNGKDTILSID
+5704 
-5717 RDGSG
+5717 
-5722 SGFGASQVL
+5722 
-5731 TIADTKVDLETLLAN
+5731 
-5746 HQLVIKGPDVSTM
+5746 
-5759 NYSALNE
+5759 
-5766 GVTVNMWT
+5766 
-5774 GFTSAGGKLED
+5774 
-5785 IVKIVGTQT
+5785 
-5794 DDTITDNSFSNVIAG
+5794 TDNSANNLFDGRGGNDAFYLVN
-5809 EGGNDTFYL
+5809 GGNDT
-5818 MNGGNDV
+5818 

-5832 GMENDATGGNGHDTV
+5832 GMTNDSTGGNGHDTI
-5847 HGFKVGNVEKDGDAD
+5847 HGFKVGNLVKDSDAD
-5862 TLNLSDLVD
+5862 LLDMSELLDYKGSISFFEDDGKLELD
-5871 YSGPVTFFENNGK
+5871 YSSRGV
-5884 MELDAESKGLEDYLK
+5884 LDYVK
-5899 VDVVGNDTVI
+5899 VEVVGSDTVI
-5909 SVDID
+5909 SIDRD

>member
-1 MTDNKV
+1 MTENKV

-41 KNINDDFAPENITLQ
+41 KNVNDDFAPENITLQ
-56 RVDKALHIIQEGD
+56 RVGKALHIIQEGD
-69 TQPSIIIEDYFNG
+69 TQPSIIIENYFDG
-82 DPNNPVLMGMAED
+82 DSKNPTLMGMAED
-95 GLLYAYVPLSGE
+95 GLLYAYIPLSGE
-107 SYDTGYLI
+107 SYDNGYLM
-115 ADGSMSP
+115 AEGGLAP

-133 GPLLTA
+133 GPLLSA
-139 PDDDNDMLFGMLGW
+139 PDDENDMLFGMLGW

-168 EMDKDDGDNHSTPD
+168 ELDKDESDSQPAPE
-182 KPSIGTTMD
+182 KPSIGKAVD
-191 DEGSIKGPLKSGDTT
+191 DEGSIKGPLKSGDVT
-206 DDSTPTLTGKGKPGD
+206 DDSTPSLIGKGKPGD
-221 TIHIYDN
+221 TIHIIDN

-248 KPLGEGEHELTVVE
+248 KPLGDGEHDLSVVVE
-262 KDPDGNASPPSDP
+262 DPDGNMSPPSDP
-275 IVIVVDTVAPKAP
+275 ITIVVDTVAPDAP

-296 VGKTT
+296 VGKVT
-301 GEIHDDAYTDDPQPE
+301 GEILEDAYTDDPKPE

-326 IAIYDNGKKIG
+326 ITIYDNGKKIG
-337 ETTVNDDGRWY
+337 ETSVNDDGRWY

-358 SHSITVSQTDK
+358 NHSITVSQTDK

-388 PGKAETPEVID
+388 PGKAETPSVID
-399 NTGPVTG
+399 DNGPVTG

-411 DVTDDSQPSFSG
+411 DVTDDTKPSFSG
-423 EGTPGNTIIIK
+423 EGTPGNTIVIK

-446 DEGKWS
+446 DEGKWTY
-452 FTPKDELAEGEH
+452 TPEKDLSEGEH
-464 NVVVVEE
+464 NVEVIEE
-471 DPLGNEGDPSDPIQ
+471 DPLANVGQPSDPIQ

-492 PAKPDMA
+492 PARPDRV
-499 DALDNTGPITGQLKG
+499 DAEDNTGPITGQLKG

-541 EVLGTTVIDDKGNW
+541 EVLGSTVIDDEGNW
-555 TLKPEKPLGEGH
+555 SLKPEKPLGEGD

-601 NVLNITAVA
+601 DVLKITAVA
-610 DDVGDRQGNVASGD
+610 DDVGDRQGNVASGE

-633 SGIGEAGNTVFV
+633 SGIGEAGNTVYV
-645 YTTDSSGKHLIGTAV
+645 YTTDASGKHLIGSAV

-670 PETPLTEGLNKLTLE
+670 PETPLTEGLNQLTLE
-685 TQDPAGNRVAGEAP
+685 TQDPAGNRVAGDAP
-699 SYDINLLIPV
+699 SYDINLLIPI
-709 STAPSIN
+709 STQPSIN
-716 SVVDNAEPHVGP
+716 SVVDNSEPHVGP
-728 LQKGESTNDTTP
+728 LQKGDATNDTTP

-758 KVIGTVKAD
+758 KVIGSVTAD
-767 SNGKWA
+767 SNGKWT
-773 FSPDTALADGKH
+773 FTPDAALADGKH
-785 TFTVTATDAAGNART
+785 TFTVTATDAAGNSRT

-825 GDKQGPVGPGD
+825 GDKQGPVGSGD

-877 TPDTPL
+877 TPDKPL
-883 AKGDHEITTTVTD
+883 DKGDHEITTTVTD

-914 DPNQVTVGEIVD
+914 DPNQVTVGEVVD

-959 IMDGDDV
+959 IKDGDDV

-988 GDHSL
+988 GNHSL
-993 TVISK
+993 TVVSK

-1038 SNGGTTDDANPT
+1038 SNGSTTDDANPT

-1070 GSTIADDN
+1070 GSTIADDK

-1120 TPPVASSDVL
+1120 TPPVATGDVL

-1188 SEGTWRLAL
+1188 SEGTWTLAL

-1210 ETQDAVGNRVVGE
+1210 ETQDAVGNRVAGE

-1358 GPGDTTD
+1358 GDGDTTD

-1459 NLKPGTVT
+1459 NLRPGNVT
-1467 DDARPELSGKG
+1467 DDARPELGGKG

-1548 VIGVATD
+1548 VVGLATD

-1592 GELIGSTMVDENGGW
+1592 GELIGSTVVDENGGW

-1625 ATDEAGN
+1625 ATDKAGN

-1712 WSLEPTTPLPDGKY
+1712 WSLEPTTPLPDGRY

-1793 AGGTISIYDNGRL
+1793 IGGTISIYDNGRL
-1806 IGTTSVGSNGSWS
+1806 IGTATVGSNGSWS

-1828 GSHNFTATVTDGV
+1828 GSH
-1841 GRTSEPTGGFGIVID
+1841 S
-1856 TKAPEAASDL
+1856 
-1866 LVTDNVGAYQ
+1866 
-1876 GPVVSGDTTDD
+1876 
-1887 NTPTLSGKAEPG
+1887 
-1899 STVNIIDNGQVIG
+1899 
-1912 TAKVNPDGTW
+1912 
-1922 SYTPDQPLAN
+1922 
-1932 GAHDLT
+1932 
-1938 TTVTDPS
+1938 
-1945 GNTGPEGSHVVIT
+1945 
-1958 VDVVPGKVEITAV
+1958 
-1971 TDDTGSVTGSLSQG
+1971 
-1985 ALTDDTRPQI
+1985 
-1995 SGTAKAGSTVTI
+1995 
-2007 MDGSNVLGTT
+2007 
-2017 TAGADGTWSFTPSV
+2017 
-2031 DLGRGDHTFTATA
+2031 
-2044 KDPMG
+2044 
-2049 NESSSSSWTVTI
+2049 
-2061 DTDAPVKPT
+2061 
-2070 IDAALDDV
+2070 
-2078 GSVQGNLA
+2078 
-2086 NGGTTDDPTP
+2086 
-2096 TLSGKAEAGSTVK
+2096 
-2109 IYDQNGLLGEVTAK
+2109 
-2123 ADGTWSFSPVAKLP
+2123 
-2137 EGEHRFHVTAT
+2137 
-2148 DKAGNTSVASD
+2148 
-2159 DFVLTLDYTAPDASK
+2159 
-2174 LAITEVYDDVNT
+2174 
-2186 AGVIAS
+2186 
-2192 GEETDDNRPLIKGT
+2192 
-2206 GAEPGNTITVYNGD
+2206 
-2220 KVIGT
+2220 
-2225 AKVQADGTWSLEP
+2225 
-2238 TTPLPDGKYT
+2238 
-2248 LTAKETDGVGN
+2248 
-2259 VSGPSGEYII
+2259 
-2269 NVATIPP
+2269 
-2276 QAPTLDTVYD
+2276 
-2286 DVAPHA
+2286 
-2292 DYLQKGDVTNDTTP
+2292 
-2306 TLSGSSGVAGGTIS
+2306 
-2320 IYDNGRLIGTTSV
+2320 
-2333 GSNGSW
+2333 
-2339 SFTPDTALADGSH
+2339 
-2352 NFTATVTDGVGRTSE
+2352 
-2367 PTGGFGIVIDT
+2367 
-2378 KAPEAASDLLVTD
+2378 
-2391 NVGAYQGPVVSGDTT
+2391 
-2406 DDNTPTLSGK
+2406 
-2416 AEPGST
+2416 
-2422 VNIIDNGQVIG
+2422 
-2433 TAKVNPDGT
+2433 
-2442 WSYTPDQ
+2442 
-2449 PLANGAHDLTTT
+2449 
-2461 VTDPSGNTGPEGSHV
+2461 
-2476 VITVDVVPGKVEITA
+2476 
-2491 VTDDTG
+2491 
-2497 SVTGSL
+2497 
-2503 SQGALTDDTRPQI
+2503 
-2516 SGTAKAGSTVTIM
+2516 
-2529 DGSNVL
+2529 
-2535 GTTTAGADGTWSF
+2535 
-2548 TPSVDLGRGD
+2548 
-2558 HTFTATAKDP
+2558 
-2568 MGNESSSSSW
+2568 
-2578 TVTIDTDAPVK
+2578 
-2589 PTIDAALDDV
+2589 
-2599 GSVQGNLANGG
+2599 
-2610 TTDDPTPT
+2610 
-2618 LSGKAEAGS
+2618 
-2627 TVKIY
+2627 
-2632 DQNGLLG
+2632 
-2639 EVTAKADGTWS
+2639 
-2650 FSPVAKLPEG
+2650 
-2660 EHRFHVTAT
+2660 
-2669 DKAGN
+2669 
-2674 TSVASDDFVLTLDYT
+2674 
-2689 APDASKLA
+2689 
-2697 ITEVYDDV
+2697 
-2705 NTAGVIAS
+2705 
-2713 GEETDDNRPLI
+2713 
-2724 KGTGAEPGNTI
+2724 
-2735 TVYNGDKVIGTAKV
+2735 
-2749 QADGTWSLEPTTPLP
+2749 
-2764 DGKYTLTAKETDG
+2764 
-2777 VGNVSGPSGE
+2777 
-2787 YIINVATVPPQA
+2787 
-2799 PTLDTVYDDVAPHAD
+2799 
-2814 YLQKGDVTNDTTPTL
+2814 
-2829 SGSSGVAGGTI
+2829 
-2840 SIYDNGRLIG
+2840 
-2850 TTSVGSNGSWSFTP
+2850 
-2864 DTALADGSHNFTATV
+2864 FTATV

-2933 LSGKAEPG
+2933 LSGRAEPG

-2948 NGQVIGTAKVNPDG
+2948 NGQVIGSTKVNPDG
-2962 TWSYTPDQPLANG
+2962 TWSFTPDQALSNG
-2975 AHDLTTTVT
+2975 EHDLTTTVT

-3011 AVTDDTGSVTG
+3011 GVTDDAGSVTG
-3022 SLSQGALTDDTRPQI
+3022 SLSQNAVTDDTRPQI

-3050 DGSNVLGTTT
+3050 DDSNVLGTTT
-3060 VGADG
+3060 AGADG
-3065 TWSFTPSVD
+3065 AWSFTPSVD
-3074 LGRGDHTFTATAKD
+3074 LGRGEHTFTATAKD
-3088 PMGNESSSSSWT
+3088 PMGNESASSSWT

-3118 DVGSVQGNLANGG
+3118 DVGSVQANLANGG

-3165 ADGTWSFSPVAKL
+3165 ADGTWSFSPTAKL

-3192 AGNTSVAS
+3192 AGNTSAAS
-3200 DDFVLTLDY
+3200 DDFVLNLDY
-3209 TAPDASKLAITEVY
+3209 TAP
-3223 DDVNTA
+3223 
-3229 GVIASGE
+3229 
-3236 ETDDNRPLI
+3236 
-3245 KGTGA
+3245 
-3250 EAGNTITV
+3250 EA
-3258 YNGDKVIGTAKVQAD
+3258 
-3273 GTWSLEPTTPLPD
+3273 
-3286 GKYTLTAKETDGV
+3286 
-3299 GNVSGPSG
+3299 
-3307 EYIINVA
+3307 
-3314 TVPPQAPTLDT
+3314 
-3325 VYDDVAPHADYLQ
+3325 
-3338 KGDVTNDTTPT
+3338 
-3349 LSGSSGVAGGTISI
+3349 
-3363 YDNGRLIGTTSVAGN
+3363 
-3378 GSWSFTPDT
+3378 
-3387 ALADGSHNFTAT
+3387 
-3399 VTDGVG
+3399 
-3405 RTSEPTGGFGIVID
+3405 
-3419 TKAPDAASDLL
+3419 
-3430 VTDNVGAYQ
+3430 
-3439 GPVVSGDTT
+3439 
-3448 DDNTPTL
+3448 
-3455 SGKAEP
+3455 
-3461 GSTVNIIDNGQV
+3461 
-3473 IGTAKVNPDGTWSYT
+3473 
-3488 PDQPLANGAH
+3488 
-3498 DLTTT
+3498 
-3503 VTDPSGN
+3503 
-3510 TGPEGSHVVITVDVV
+3510 
-3525 PGKVE
+3525 
-3530 ITAVT
+3530 
-3535 DDTGSVTGSLSQG
+3535 
-3548 ALTDDTRPQISG
+3548 
-3560 TAKAGSTVTIM
+3560 
-3571 DGSNVLGTTTAG
+3571 
-3583 ADGTWSF
+3583 
-3590 TPSVDLGRGDHT
+3590 
-3602 FTATAKDP
+3602 
-3610 MGNESASSSWTVT
+3610 
-3623 IDTDAP
+3623 
-3629 VKPTIDAALDDVGSV
+3629 
-3644 QGNLANGGTTDDP
+3644 
-3657 TPTLSGK
+3657 
-3664 AEAGSTVKIY
+3664 
-3674 DQNGLLGEVT
+3674 
-3684 AKADGTW
+3684 
-3691 SFSPVAKLP
+3691 
-3700 EGEHRFHVTATDR
+3700 
-3713 AGNTSVA
+3713 
-3720 SDDFVLTLDYTAP
+3720 
-3733 DVSKVSITDVVDD
+3733 SKVSITDVVDD
-3746 FGSVTGSIASGGKTD
+3746 FGSVTGSVTSGGKTD

-3771 AEPGNTI
+3771 AEAGNTI

-3806 PDGTYTLTV
+3806 PDGTYNLTV

-3874 GTAEAGVTV
+3874 GTAEANVTV

-3952 FIVSDNEGPQT
+3952 FIVSDNEGPKT
-3963 GTLSNGDT
+3963 GVLANGDT

-3984 PGSVVHIYVNGQ
+3984 PGSVVHVYVNGQ

-4059 DKGSVTGELKANDV
+4059 DKGSVTGEMKANDV

-4157 DYAEDQVGTIKD
+4157 DYAEDQVGTVKD

-4201 TLLGSVTANSNGA
+4201 TLLGSVTANINGA

-4262 AITEVIDNYG
+4262 TID
-4272 SVTGKVE
+4272 SVTDNVGNVQGIVAD
-4279 SGGVLDDS
+4279 GGVLDDS
-4287 RPVIKGTGA
+4287 RPVIRGSGA
-4296 EIGNVIT
+4296 EVGNVIT
-4303 VYTTDASGATKVLG
+4303 VYTTDKDGNTKVLG
-4317 TTKVDANGTWTL
+4317 TTTVDQNGKWEL
-4329 TVSDALY
+4329 TPSESLY
-4336 ADLNK
+4336 GDSINQ

-4346 TDTTGNTAK
+4346 TDRVGNVAK
-4355 PSTSYDVT
+4355 PADSYDVIMSDT
-4363 LSSAPGVPVIDGIT
+4363 PDAPAILNVLDDTGTTVINL
-4377 DDAGSANVELSN
+4377 ANN
-4389 GGLTKDTTPTLHG
+4389 ALTKDDTPTLKG
-4402 TASGVAGNTVTIY
+4402 TADGAAGDTITIY
-4415 NGSQVVGTT
+4415 NGSQVVGKT
-4424 TLDANGHW
+4424 TLNSDGTW
-4432 SFTPGTA
+4432 SFTPSPA
-4439 LADGSYHF
+4439 LADGSYTF
-4447 TVTVTN
+4447 TVTN
-4453 TAGQESEKSQVYS
+4453 TNSAGQESDRSGSFTVT
-4466 IDVDATA
+4466 IDSTA
-4473 PNPAT
+4473 PNPVSGLQVSDDQGAWKGQLT
-4478 DILIADD
+4478 DGM
-4485 VSPITGNLQDGDV
+4485 T
-4498 TDDNKPTFS
+4498 TDDNKPTFT
-4507 GKAEAGSTVNILD
+4507 GKAEQGSTVTIYDNGQAMGTVTVTNPDGSWQFTPSTPLVDGEHQFATQVTDPAGNASAIVDDITVNVSTGASYLQLLQVVDDVQEAGGSRVLRDGEVTNDSQVQLVGKATAGSTIIITDVGGVQLGTVKADANGNWEFTPTSSLSDGAHTLRITGTDPSNNPLTPIDFDLVVDTVAPVAPAITDVLDDVNPVQGSVAHGKPTNDTTPEITGTAEKGSTVNVYHQVD
-4520 GGKVIGSTTVDST
+4520 ATT
-4533 GNWDWTPGTALAD
+4533 
-4546 GDHAFTTTVT
+4546 
-4556 DKAGN
+4556 
-4561 TSAPTGVVNIT
+4561 
-4572 VDTQGSTVALSID
+4572 
-4585 GYHDDVGT
+4585 
-4593 NTGLILGSGTSTDD
+4593 
-4607 TSPILQGSWSG
+4607 
-4618 DLETT
+4618 
-4623 ESIRVYQDGILLGLA
+4623 RILLGTAVADSTTGQWTLQITDANKLA
-4638 VLDRAN
+4638 EG
-4644 HTWTMAVNGLV
+4644 TWNLV
-4655 NANTYKFTVVAVDAA
+4655 ATSTDAA
-4670 GNESAPSAEFAL
+4670 GNVSTPSNTW
-4682 TIDQDAPTQTVSITS
+4682 TIVVDTTVSDAVINISSVSEDRGASDTDFITS
-4697 YTDDVGLVT
+4697 DNTLLINGELNKALQADEWVEISLDNGVT
-4706 GNMPGNTSTDDRQP
+4706 WTRAST
-4720 VLNGKVTGTPLE
+4720 VTGTSWTVDMQSTPLNDGAYTIQARVVDNAGNVGSTDSQALQVASGGSDMNGLSTTTKVTTDTSHGLTTGDHFSHAATATNGDMVTRDRTVTISGNLSAALQAGEHLQISLDNGKTWKTLALNGQSWSYELPEATASTTHSFKLQVIDVAGNPGTNTNFADSYNVVIDLDSPNGITGAPDVPQHTTTGDSFTFSSGQYGRVE
-4732 AGDEVRIYDVSS
+4732 AGAIISLVSDVNNNGTYQEGLDQVIGFVKANADGSWSLNTSLPSGAHNLAFVVWDEAGNRSS
-4744 NTMLGTATVNSDGT
+4744 MSASTSTGVTEGGGSTLIEQTWGGTTDADSRGLNAAAVTISQDGLWSFFQSARGTSGTATANAGRVYDSVTREDYDSTYLAQPSTENGAGYDVDSTSYSRYVNSAA
-4758 WSFELPPLDD
+4758 F
-4768 NMTHTFRAVVAD
+4768 AD
-4780 NVGNEG
+4780 
-4786 TPSSDFAITVDLNL
+4786 I
-4800 LVNKQDTLDTT
+4800 
-4811 PIVSGSTGFEIQQG
+4811 
-4825 EYVEVTVNGKT
+4825 
-4836 YSSQNGQVVVD
+4836 
-4847 MRNNTWYVQIPDAD
+4847 
-4861 ALNVGTYDVKAVLFD
+4861 
-4876 AAGVQIAADESSN
+4876 
-4889 ELVVS
+4889 
-4894 PTPKVSVG
+4894 
-4902 AGGGDPDQKATSVTL
+4902 
-4917 SEDGVWRIHS
+4917 
-4927 NQTMLDSTAT
+4927 
-4937 SSSSLGDFSTT
+4937 
-4948 RLQSNSGTGYSS
+4948 
-4960 NNYVQNATFI
+4960 
-4970 DYNRDGMM
+4970 NRDGYADVMSQISSY
-4978 DLFTVDSNY
+4978 SNA
-4987 DDGQQMFYYNGSTYT
+4987 GRT
-5002 AYQVGA
+5002 AY
-5008 FERAPQTGEFAGDAN
+5008 
-5023 TDGSANTW
+5023 W
-5031 SWYGGIVAID
+5031 
-5041 KNGDGYVDMINGDQ
+5041 
-5055 TPNDSAIRG
+5055 
-5064 GYGSQIVLNNDGT
+5064 L
-5077 VVGMSKDGTFATD
+5077 
-5090 YAADSGYDPIGLD
+5090 
-5103 QSQPDMELSGVD
+5103 
-5115 INNDGIVDFVMH
+5115 
-5127 SQNIVAD
+5127 QNAD
-5134 GSRIDANGATDSS
+5134 GSYS
-5147 AARSTNQARLVVVNG
+5147 AKALDQG
-5162 TNNGNW
+5162 TLNHLG
-5168 KVTQI
+5168 
-5173 VDNVFQRG
+5173 
-5181 SDSDP
+5181 
-5186 GIGNGVAMTWGDY
+5186 GVISYDRE
-5199 NGDGYLDLFLGRGS
+5199 GDGYLDFVLGDS
-5213 ESTTSDSSAGNNA
+5213 EADSISFIKNTQGTLSYEDNSGFSDGHPGGALPTS
-5226 GEYASRIHFN
+5226 
-5236 DGNGKLLSDDGDNNG
+5236 LSVLHEVGAVDIDNNG
-5251 IGNPTGM
+5251 TVDITAHIDYNGAGNLVGNNSRGLGILYNQTTGTSKTNFGEVGYYANVFRDDGHEDYGNLSISM
-5258 YTFNDTLAGG
+5258 TYADYNNDGWLDLFLSRGSKGG
-5268 ASLALDWNHDGKMDV
+5268 SNSDESRIYLNDGTGKLNATDSQAQWFGDNVDGGTSLAVDWNHDGKMDI
-5283 IELPGMESS
+5283 IEVPR
-5292 SGGINDAAATGP
+5292 SGVTGSP
-5304 INLYTNT
+5304 MLYTNT
-5311 SVNGNTSFTTSNLLT
+5311 GSNNWGANKVSLTGSTTFNNM
-5326 QVGKSTIGGSSTAQQ
+5326 
-5341 VTGAIAIDV
+5341 TGAVALDY
-5350 DWDGDRDLLAFTS
+5350 DWDGSMDLVLYRSGADADVVARDDAGRTMLV
-5363 GGTTTYIENKNEV
+5363 KNTNI
-5376 AHGTSIHLRIL
+5376 AADGTSLQIRIV
-5387 DEGGIN
+5387 DGNGIN
-5393 TLFGNTVQLIDE
+5393 TFYSNTVKLYNSAGELVATQLIYPQSSGSSNSMGLVSFFGLDPNEVYSVQMLRITDGE
-5405 ATGQVVSTQIIN
+5405 ADHVGATSSIG
-5417 AQSGNQTN
+5417 GYTN
-5425 DSTAIVD
+5425 
-5432 FYNLDATK
+5432 
-5440 SYSAVILRSTGGA
+5440 G
-5453 VSNVGGVAT
+5453 T
-5462 VDGKAVQNVNKAWG
+5462 VNESWG
-5476 GLTAA
+5476 GLTTGKA
-5481 EGNHAYVLTTESE
+5481 HDSYVLTAESGNAA
-5494 NNVANASA
+5494 NNT
-5502 SGGTNTTGI
+5502 SGNSGI
-5511 VGTGYNDTFFATLGN
+5511 VGTGYNDTFF
-5526 DLYNGAGGTETV
+5526 
-5538 SGVKSWNNTG
+5538 
-5548 GLDIVDYKLA
+5548 
-5558 GSTPLNIDL
+5558 
-5567 NKTGMQNTGFGS
+5567 GS
-5579 AQFVNVEGLAGG
+5579 A
-5591 SGNDTFTGNAAN
+5591 GNDTYNGGGGWNQIVSGKPVWSETAGMDVVDYSRSTTAINANLWTGTATGNGTDKLLN
-5603 NYFEGRAGADTFYL
+5603 IEGLLGSSQQDTF
-5617 DNDGKGGGQDTLKY
+5617 
-5631 QVQENGRTN
+5631 
-5640 GTGGNGS
+5640 
-5647 DVVHGFVVGTV
+5647 
-5658 EATRKADI
+5658 
-5666 IDISSLLVGYAGDAD
+5666 
-5681 GAAHYIN
+5681 
-5688 GVATID
+5688 
-5694 AGDAIAQYLS
+5694 
-5704 VTYNGKDTILSID
+5704 
-5717 RDGSG
+5717 
-5722 SGFGASQVL
+5722 
-5731 TIADTKVDLETLLAN
+5731 
-5746 HQLVIKGPDVSTM
+5746 
-5759 NYSALNE
+5759 
-5766 GVTVNMWT
+5766 
-5774 GFTSAGGKLED
+5774 
-5785 IVKIVGTQT
+5785 
-5794 DDTITDNSFSNVIAG
+5794 TDNSANNLFDGRGGNDAFYLVN
-5809 EGGNDTFYL
+5809 GGNDT
-5818 MNGGNDV
+5818 

-5832 GMENDATGGNGHDTV
+5832 GMTNDSTGGNGHDTI
-5847 HGFKVGNVEKDGDAD
+5847 HGFKVGNLVKDSDAD
-5862 TLNLSDLVD
+5862 LLDMSELLDYKGSISFFEDDGKLELD
-5871 YSGPVTFFENNGK
+5871 YSSRGV
-5884 MELDAESKGLEDYLK
+5884 LDYVK
-5899 VDVVGNDTVI
+5899 VEVVGSDTVI
-5909 SVDID
+5909 SIDRD